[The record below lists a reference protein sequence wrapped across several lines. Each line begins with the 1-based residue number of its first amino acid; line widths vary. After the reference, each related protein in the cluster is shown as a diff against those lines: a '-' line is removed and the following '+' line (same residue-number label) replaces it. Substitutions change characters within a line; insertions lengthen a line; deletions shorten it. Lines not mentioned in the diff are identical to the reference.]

1 MKRTTQ
7 INRLMDAVKHY
18 QKTGKHKQVS
28 IQYNPANRT
37 QFDFASWKHSSDSDS
52 VRKILPEDIRMSEAG
67 KFYVV
72 GKDNR
77 RIEWETLVK
86 ALDSIDVMNVGR
98 DLEKVSK
105 MFTLTRW
112 QEMSILAYIKILEL
126 MMVRAKETGALDGV
140 VTPSMNPSDTSYTG
154 SMFG

>member
-52 VRKILPEDIRMSEAG
+52 VRKILPEDMHISSEG
-67 KFYVV
+67 KFYVT
-72 GKDNR
+72 GRDNR
-77 RIEWETLVK
+77 YNLKQYT
-86 ALDSIDVMNVGR
+86 SQFG
-98 DLEKVSK
+98 
-105 MFTLTRW
+105 
-112 QEMSILAYIKILEL
+112 QH
-126 MMVRAKETGALDGV
+126 VRAYRLDRLV
-140 VTPSMNPSDTSYTG
+140 IK
-154 SMFG
+154 